1 MIRAFDAAGVGLILS
16 SNMLQVPAIE
26 LASVPARRHQHDGG
40 WLSIVFPVRPDDS
53 CKVLTYETT
62 AFGITC

>member
-1 MIRAFDAAGVGLILS
+1 
-16 SNMLQVPAIE
+16 MLKVPAIE